1 MEVDHDLS
9 LNSLL
14 CQWLVLTTTYHSRTV
29 TRVISTS
36 TKLFLLTTSHSMKCY
51 TRHEMLHIQSL
62 Q

>member
-14 CQWLVLTTTYHSRTV
+14 CQWLVLMTTYHSHIV
-29 TRVISTS
+29 THVISTS
-36 TKLFLLTTSHSMKCY
+36 TKLFLTDHLSQYEILSL
-51 TRHEMLHIQSL
+51 HEMLHIQSL